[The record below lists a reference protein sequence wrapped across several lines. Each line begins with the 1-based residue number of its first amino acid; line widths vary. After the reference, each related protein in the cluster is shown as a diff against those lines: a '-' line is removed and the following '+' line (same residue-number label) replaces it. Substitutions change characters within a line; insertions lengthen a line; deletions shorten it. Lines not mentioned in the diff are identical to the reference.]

1 MHRGRGREVHQLVVV
16 IIFISLNYLLKVTWV
31 FPVLMELKELLV
43 QQYKHLRRR
52 EGNWWLFHEVMK
64 DESETAGEYV
74 EVKLELCLS
83 ALL

>member
-1 MHRGRGREVHQLVVV
+1 
-16 IIFISLNYLLKVTWV
+16 
-31 FPVLMELKELLV
+31 MELKELLV

-74 EVKLELCLS
+74 EVKLELCLCSEEVTYQAPETPS
-83 ALL
+83 APDYLSV

>member
-1 MHRGRGREVHQLVVV
+1 
-16 IIFISLNYLLKVTWV
+16 
-31 FPVLMELKELLV
+31 MELKELLV